1 MPAKR
6 GTISYRESKLIH
18 TNQKGSTAIRT
29 QHIAGHK
36 KKKKIVNTEQLAANS
51 KTDAASRLNRPI
63 SI

>member
-36 KKKKIVNTEQLAANS
+36 KKKIVNTEQLAANS